1 MAVTMVGDARKF
13 MVLTFPSFL
22 ERKFRLKDVRIAK
35 KGLSGW
41 SSGEANTHHFLL
53 PSCPRASTGF
63 GVSNY
68 YGCYVNTSQTCPIH
82 GPHALANT
90 VAPVSSRSSV
100 TLSRSIVA
108 LICSEPGVQR
118 KGT

>member
-1 MAVTMVGDARKF
+1 MVGEARKF

-22 ERKFRLKDVRIAK
+22 ERKFRLKEVRMATK
-35 KGLSGW
+35 
-41 SSGEANTHHFLL
+41 EFNTRSNGYVMKTYHSLL
-53 PSCPRASTGF
+53 PSYPHVSTRQGSAT
-63 GVSNY
+63 VD
-68 YGCYVNTSQTCPIH
+68 YGYWNVSQTCPMH

-108 LICSEPGVQR
+108 LICSDPGVQR

>member
-1 MAVTMVGDARKF
+1 

-22 ERKFRLKDVRIAK
+22 ERKFRLKEVRMAAK
-35 KGLSGW
+35 GFSARSSLDAKGSPFSSPFLSSRFHCMW
-41 SSGEANTHHFLL
+41 F
-53 PSCPRASTGF
+53 
-63 GVSNY
+63 SNY
-68 YGCYVNTSQTCPIH
+68 QRFCWGVSQTCPMH

-108 LICSEPGVQR
+108 LICSDPGVQR